1 MKTSKVTEINETSHI
16 RSLRLSAVVK
26 TDKVGHF
33 LITSL
38 CLGLEIL
45 LDHTPLGNGF
55 ILPTLLNSVV
65 FLILPTYI
73 WICITNLWLSWQCLC
88 ECYSSYKKKEKNF
101 LEPDNSTHSFRGKSK
116 FNFLSII
123 WPEPEKTILILFN
136 AINTLNKT
144 WAYRCGNNSEVL
156 KPFVHLTLKLPTSV
170 VCFHKLT

>member
-1 MKTSKVTEINETSHI
+1 MEDMKPRLLPAADVNTMKTSKVTEINETSHI

-73 WICITNLWLSWQCLC
+73 
-88 ECYSSYKKKEKNF
+88 
-101 LEPDNSTHSFRGKSK
+101 
-116 FNFLSII
+116 
-123 WPEPEKTILILFN
+123 
-136 AINTLNKT
+136 
-144 WAYRCGNNSEVL
+144 
-156 KPFVHLTLKLPTSV
+156 
-170 VCFHKLT
+170 